1 MMKNLKNLEL
11 SIPSIDI
18 LESRKII
25 GGYGSNDNFDDG
37 WWHGSP
43 GEENNPF
50 QLPEITITPD
60 GGDYDYDPEYDPF
73 ERFENQDQDRDDEF
87 YGGNSSNGGS
97 HNQDNR
103 NDGYNVNDATQFLR
117 DHAHAQSQGKCAAA
131 VRQALEAGGLDT
143 TGRPNAA
150 GDYDSFLPGL
160 GFHEV
165 DINGYVPQKGDIV
178 VHEPRE
184 GHPYGHIAM
193 YDGENWISDFIQTDM
208 FGGSAY
214 RNDPDYTIWRR

>member
-1 MMKNLKNLEL
+1 MIKNLKNLEL

-18 LESRKII
+18 LESRKIV
-25 GGYGSNDNFDDG
+25 GGYGGNDNFDDG

-50 QLPEITITPD
+50 ELPEVTITPD
-60 GGDYDYDPEYDPF
+60 GGDWDPGYDPF
-73 ERFENQDQDRDDEF
+73 ERFENQDQDQDRDEGF
-87 YGGNSSNGGS
+87 HGGPSNNGNHDQG
-97 HNQDNR
+97 NGNR
-103 NDGYNVNDATQFLR
+103 GNYNVNDATQFLR
-117 DHAHAQSQGKCAAA
+117 DHAQERSQGRCAAA

-165 DINGYVPQKGDIV
+165 DINGYVPQEGDIV

-184 GHPYGHIAM
+184 GHEYGHIAM
-193 YDGENWISDFIQTDM
+193 YDGENWISDFVQRDM